1 MSKEKSVLFPAVPA
15 VFCTLLW
22 GTAFPGIKAGYELFS
37 IDGQD
42 SGSMVL
48 FAGLRFFI
56 AGFIVLL
63 IGGFKGKKLQKLIP
77 HKNDLLPISVLA
89 FFQTLLQYFLLYLG
103 ISTVSGTRS
112 AIYTSAAAFATVL
125 ASPLFF
131 RGDRLS
137 VKKIS
142 GCIIG
147 IIGIV
152 YMSAFAGSFGGF
164 TLLGDGL
171 VILSNLSGAAGNI
184 VSKKIT
190 SEKRGPVL
198 VSAWQLVLGG
208 AALTITGIILGG
220 KLSTD
225 SLGGWLVLLYLAA
238 MAGIAFMIWT
248 YLLSKNPVSRVAVFN
263 LLIPVF
269 GTMWSGIFLRE
280 NIFTASNIIA
290 LILVCSGIFLVNFS
304 HTRLISRNK

>member
-1 MSKEKSVLFPAVPA
+1 MNSKIF
-15 VFCTLLW
+15 
-22 GTAFPGIKAGYELFS
+22 
-37 IDGQD
+37 
-42 SGSMVL
+42 
-48 FAGLRFFI
+48 
-56 AGFIVLL
+56 
-63 IGGFKGKKLQKLIP
+63 
-77 HKNDLLPISVLA
+77 
-89 FFQTLLQYFLLYLG
+89 
-103 ISTVSGTRS
+103 S
-112 AIYTSAAAFATVL
+112 AISSEACPVSL
-125 ASPLFF
+125 NP
-131 RGDRLS
+131 
-137 VKKIS
+137 V
-142 GCIIG
+142 
-147 IIGIV
+147 
-152 YMSAFAGSFGGF
+152 SF
-164 TLLGDGL
+164 LKS

-269 GTMWSGIFLRE
+269 GTMWSGIFLFE
-280 NIFTASNIIA
+280 NIFTLQNILA
-290 LILVCSGIFLVNFS
+290 LLLVSAGIFIVNLKKS
-304 HTRLISRNK
+304 EKKQ

>member
-1 MSKEKSVLFPAVPA
+1 MSKKRTLLYPAVPA

-37 IDGQD
+37 ISNDD
-42 SGSMVL
+42 AGSKIL
-48 FAGLRFFI
+48 FAGLRFFL
-56 AGFIVLL
+56 AGFIVLF
-63 IGGFKGKKLQKLIP
+63 IGAVKEKKLRRLLP
-77 HKNDLLPISVLA
+77 HKKDIPLISLLA
-89 FFQTLLQYFLLYLG
+89 FFQTFLQYFLLYLG
-103 ISTVSGTRS
+103 ISSVSGTRS

-131 RGDRLS
+131 RSDSLT

-142 GCIIG
+142 GCIVG

-152 YMSAFAGSFGGF
+152 YMSAFSGSLGDF
-164 TLLGDGL
+164 TIFGDGL

-190 SEKRGPVL
+190 NENRGAVL
-198 VSAWQLVLGG
+198 VSGWQLIIGG
-208 AALTITGIILGG
+208 AALTITGIAAGG
-220 KLSTD
+220 RLTTESA
-225 SLGGWLVLLYLAA
+225 SGWLVLLYLAA

-248 YLLSKNPVSRVAVFN
+248 ELLRKNPVSRVAVFN

-269 GTMWSGIFLRE
+269 GTMWSGIFLGE
-280 NIFTASNIIA
+280 NIFTASNMIA

-304 HTRLISRNK
+304 PVRKNTDI